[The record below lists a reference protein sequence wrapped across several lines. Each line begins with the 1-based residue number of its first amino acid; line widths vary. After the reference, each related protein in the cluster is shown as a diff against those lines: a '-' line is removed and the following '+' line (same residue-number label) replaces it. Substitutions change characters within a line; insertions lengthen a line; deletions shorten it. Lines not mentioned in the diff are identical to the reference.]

1 MVFIRIWIGVLFVFS
16 GTQKLLSPYQNF
28 LYVIQNYQ
36 VLSHPFDVAVSI
48 VLPWI
53 ELILGVFVILGL
65 WTHWAL
71 RGLLILVT
79 IFMGVVGQAII
90 RNLPIKDCGCFGE
103 GFSFPLP
110 VTLLFDGVLW
120 IYIAFLMIRLE
131 RTIQFS
137 VDQHYFRKKN

>member
-1 MVFIRIWIGVLFVFS
+1 MFV
-16 GTQKLLSPYQNF
+16 
-28 LYVIQNYQ
+28 V
-36 VLSHPFDVAVSI
+36 
-48 VLPWI
+48 
-53 ELILGVFVILGL
+53 LGL
-65 WTHWAL
+65 WTPWAL

-79 IFMGVVGQAII
+79 IFMGGVGQAII

-131 RTIQFS
+131 RTIHFS
-137 VDQHYFRKKN
+137 VDQYYLREKK